1 MTLSD
6 PVDTLRTRLPQ
17 RSDERGVPELAEL
30 LDARDPAA
38 QDAAW
43 ERLVSRHSRLLL
55 HIAGLVMRDPDA
67 VMDAYAGVLE
77 RLRQDDYR
85 ILRGYVATDGCQF
98 STWLAVIA
106 RRMCVDAHRQ
116 RYGRPRGD
124 RDADGIA
131 ETRAVRQRLI
141 DLVGVPV
148 DLTQIVDDRS
158 CTPEASLR
166 REQLQACMDRALA
179 ALSPAD
185 RLLVKLR
192 FEDDLPA
199 GRIASILDFPTP
211 FHVYRRIRTV
221 CGSLRRALAADG
233 IDGSEP

>member
-6 PVDTLRTRLPQ
+6 PVDALRTRLPQ
-17 RSDERGVPELAEL
+17 RSDQRTVPELAEVL
-30 LDARDPAA
+30 GATDAAT

-67 VMDAYAGVLE
+67 VMDAYAGILE

-85 ILRGYVATDGCQF
+85 ILRGYLPTDGCQF
-98 STWLAVIA
+98 STWLAVVA
-106 RRMCVDAHRQ
+106 RRVCIDAHRQ

-124 RDADGIA
+124 RGADEAG
-131 ETRAVRQRLI
+131 ECRAARQRLI

-158 CTPEASLR
+158 CTPEASVR
-166 REQLQACMDRALA
+166 RQQLHACIERALA

-199 GRIASILDFPTP
+199 GAIASILDFPTP

-221 CGSLRRALAADG
+221 CASLRRTLVADG
-233 IDGSEP
+233 IDESEP